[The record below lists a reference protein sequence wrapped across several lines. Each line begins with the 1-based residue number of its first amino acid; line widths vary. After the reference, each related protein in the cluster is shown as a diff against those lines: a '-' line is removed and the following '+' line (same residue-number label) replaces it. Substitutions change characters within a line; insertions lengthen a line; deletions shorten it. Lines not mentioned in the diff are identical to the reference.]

1 MSINCIRTLIEDA
14 NISNP
19 QKLALVFGNEKL
31 TYSELFAKVNQIAYY
46 LSELDLP

>member
-19 QKLALVFGNEKL
+19 NKVALVFGNEKL
-31 TYSELFAKVNQIAYY
+31 TYGELFVRVN
-46 LSELDLP
+46 